1 MRIQLYKD
9 KRGLIYG
16 DDPGHIGCDREGVL
30 RIGTETVTIHAG
42 REAKMPDLANG
53 NHKATFTTGDK
64 VYVLENVSV
73 RGGRILPPSREAL
86 EMMELRVRLDR
97 LEDICEAMQIKITEL
112 DNIFDTDSLNFLTK

>member
-16 DDPGHIGCDREGVL
+16 DDPSHIGCDREGVL
-30 RIGTETVTIHAG
+30 RIGTETVNVSEG
-42 REAKMPDLANG
+42 REAAFPSLANG
-53 NHKATFTTGDK
+53 NYKATYATGGK
-64 VYVLENVSV
+64 VYELETVSV

-86 EMMELRVRLDR
+86 EIMELRVRLDR